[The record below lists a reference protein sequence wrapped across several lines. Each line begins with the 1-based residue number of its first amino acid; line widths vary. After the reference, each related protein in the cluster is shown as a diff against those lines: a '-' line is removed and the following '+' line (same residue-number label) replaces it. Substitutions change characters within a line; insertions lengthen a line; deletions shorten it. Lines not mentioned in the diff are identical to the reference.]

1 MSTMPVLLN
10 AYRDAIAS
18 RSFWENHGRYGDGNL
33 DAAIER
39 ERMARAAVLSAARGL
54 A

>member
-1 MSTMPVLLN
+1 MSNMPELLN
-10 AYRDAIAS
+10 AYRDAVAN

-33 DAAIER
+33 AAAIER